1 MYICV
6 HMHIYVCVYSVTQ
19 SCSTLC
25 DMWTVA
31 HQAPL
36 SMELQ
41 ARILQWIAIFL
52 LQRIFLTRGSNQ
64 HLLCLLHYQAD
75 SLPVV
80 AWESPYICI
89 YVCIYNVYWMALCIY
104 NLEYLK
110 ICLTVVT
117 QVYAVSSIF
126 LKHSLANLLCEN

>member
-1 MYICV
+1 
-6 HMHIYVCVYSVTQ
+6 MHGCMLSHFSHVQ
-19 SCSTLC
+19 LFATL
-25 DMWTVA
+25 WTVA
-31 HQAPL
+31 CQASL
-36 SMELQ
+36 SMGFSRQEYWSGLSCPPLQ
-41 ARILQWIAIFL
+41 GMTQ
-52 LQRIFLTRGSNQ
+52 GSSPCI
-64 HLLCLLHYQAD
+64 LCLLHYQAD